1 MTAAIDTSLL
11 LLLLD
16 PKTPTPND
24 GAGKP
29 VSDAQQRVLHLLSE
43 LSKAKR
49 KLIIPTPVLSE
60 MLLLTQTAGQ
70 AYLEKIN
77 KSRAFIVAPFDQKAA
92 IELAL
97 MTAVSKRQARKLR
110 AGSAVT
116 AAKLKFD
123 RQIVAI
129 AKVNGA
135 TTIYA
140 SDSDLATFATNNGL
154 EAIKLEELELPEKD
168 RQMDFLAWPDKDESD
183 EAPEPPAELPDTPPP
198 E

>member
-16 PKTPTPND
+16 PNTPVPKDET
-24 GAGKP
+24 GKAIP
-29 VSDAQQRVLHLLSE
+29 DAQKRVLHLLNE
-43 LSKAKR
+43 LSKARR

-70 AYLEKIN
+70 QYLEKIN
-77 KSRAFIVAPFDQKAA
+77 KSRAFVVAPFDQKAA

-97 MTAVSKRQARKLR
+97 MTALSKRQAKKLR

-135 TTIYA
+135 KTIYA
-140 SDSDLATFATNNGL
+140 GDGDLATFAKDNGI
-154 EAIKLEELELPEKD
+154 EAIKLEELVLPESD
-168 RQMDFLAWPDKDESD
+168 RQMDIIWPISD
-183 EAPEPPAELPDTPPP
+183 ETDEAQEASSQE
-198 E
+198 